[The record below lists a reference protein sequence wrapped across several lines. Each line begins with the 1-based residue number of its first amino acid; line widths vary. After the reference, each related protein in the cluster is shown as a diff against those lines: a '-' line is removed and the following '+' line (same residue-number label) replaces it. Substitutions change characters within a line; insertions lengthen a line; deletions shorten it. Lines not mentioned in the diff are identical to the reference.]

1 MHKVFLSLRYLRTR
15 KIIFLCVLGVVV
27 GVAALIVVASVME
40 GFKNELRDRIRGF
53 SAHLKVYPQFSFSEP
68 YIRDYESLIEAIESV
83 DGVAAASPR
92 VEWPCLIGR
101 DSEVHSGEAGFTV
114 IGIDSAREA
123 SVSHLAS
130 WWKEHP
136 EGDPLRP
143 NGRAEAGAMIG
154 AAVLSQEAFDAPTHP
169 GDPVPEFPEEGSRID
184 VVTYSDNGGGR
195 GRSSTVKRRSLT
207 IVNRVFTGFYEF
219 DSSVIYCSLQDAQ
232 EFLQIGDRVTSIA
245 VQLDDYTLAGVM
257 EERIKTVLDEFAGL
271 NEFGFHVRSWE
282 REKQNFL
289 QAVDLQKS
297 VTMIIIFCIVIVAGF
312 NLMAILTMLVAEKTR
327 DIGILTALGASRG
340 GIASIFVTEGVVIAV
355 LGNLLGVP
363 LGLVLATNLDGINQW
378 ISSAFGVEL
387 FQADVY
393 GLSQVP
399 VHVDYAAIGWI
410 FAATLVV
417 CLLFS
422 VIPARKASKL
432 IPMEALRYE

>member
-1 MHKVFLSLRYLRTR
+1 MHKLFLSLRYLRTR

-53 SAHLKVYPQFSFSEP
+53 SAHLKVHPQFSFSEP
-68 YIRDYESLIEAIESV
+68 YIGDYESLIEAIEAI

-114 IGIDSAREA
+114 IGIDSVREA
-123 SVSHLAS
+123 RVSQLAT
-130 WWKEHP
+130 WWKDHP

-143 NGRAEAGAMIG
+143 DGRLEAGAMIG
-154 AAVLSQEAFDAPTHP
+154 AAVLSQEAFAAPEKP
-169 GDPVPEFPEEGSRID
+169 GDPTPEFTEEGARID
-184 VVTYSDNGGGR
+184 VVTYSDNGAGR

-219 DSSVIYCSLQDAQ
+219 DSSVIYCSLEDAQ

-245 VQLDDYTLAGVM
+245 VQLDDYTQATVM
-257 EERIKTVLDEFAGL
+257 EDRIKTALDGFTGL
-271 NEFGFHVRSWE
+271 NQFGFHVRSWE

-363 LGLVLATNLDGINQW
+363 LGLLLATNLDAINNW
-378 ISSAFGVEL
+378 ISASLGVEL

-410 FAATLVV
+410 FVATLAV
-417 CLLFS
+417 CLVFS
-422 VIPARKASKL
+422 LIPARKASKL